1 METPPWRPLA
11 NQNEEDT
18 ALVLS
23 TNKEANKII
32 LHHLY
37 ILAIII
43 IT

>member
-1 METPPWRPLA
+1 MPLA

-32 LHHLY
+32 LHPLVH
-37 ILAIII
+37 IGHNN
-43 IT
+43 ITTCQ